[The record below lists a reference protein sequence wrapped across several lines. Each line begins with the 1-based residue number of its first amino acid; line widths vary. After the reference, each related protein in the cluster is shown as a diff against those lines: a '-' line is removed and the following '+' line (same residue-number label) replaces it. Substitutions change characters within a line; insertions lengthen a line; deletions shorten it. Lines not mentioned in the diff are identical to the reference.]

1 MWTVRAGLVGLVALS
16 AACGASRSS
25 PASPEPKP
33 GTAAAEVAEPGRSKK
48 TRVEIDN
55 QNFSDMNIYLIDQGT
70 RVLLGSANG
79 LSKTTLL
86 IPAALARGNWEVR
99 LLADPI
105 GGASPIRTPALL
117 VAPGQSVYWTIGSD
131 PANSFASAG

>member
-1 MWTVRAGLVGLVALS
+1 MWTVRAGLVGLVTLS

-33 GTAAAEVAEPGRSKK
+33 GTAAAEAAESGRSK

-55 QNFSDMNIYLIDQGT
+55 QNYSDMNIYLIDQGT
-70 RVLLGSANG
+70 RVLLGSASG

-86 IPAALARGNWEVR
+86 IPAGIARGNWEVR

-105 GGASPIRTPALL
+105 GGTSPIRTPELL

>member
-16 AACGASRSS
+16 AACGPSRSS
-25 PASPEPKP
+25 PASPAPES
-33 GTAAAEVAEPGRSKK
+33 GTASAETAEQASGK

-86 IPAALARGNWEVR
+86 IPAGAGRSSWEVR

-105 GGASPIRTPALL
+105 GGASPIRTPSLI
-117 VAPGQSVYWTIGSD
+117 VAPGQNVYWTIGSD
-131 PANSFASAG
+131 PASSFASAG

>member
-1 MWTVRAGLVGLVALS
+1 MWAVRAGLAGLVALT

-25 PASPEPKP
+25 PATPAPKP
-33 GTAAAEVAEPGRSKK
+33 ATATADSADAEHSG

-55 QNFSDMNIYLIDQGT
+55 QNFNDMTIYLLDRGS
-70 RVLLGSANG
+70 RLLLGPAGG

-86 IPAALARGNWEVR
+86 IPDALRRGDARVR
-99 LLADPI
+99 LLADPT
-105 GGASPIRTPALL
+105 GGGSSITTPELL

-131 PANSFASAG
+131 PANSTASAG

>member
-25 PASPEPKP
+25 PESPAPKP
-33 GTAAAEVAEPGRSKK
+33 ATATAEAVEPGRSK

-70 RVLLGSANG
+70 RVLLGSAGG
-79 LSKTTLL
+79 LSKTTIL
-86 IPAALARGNWEVR
+86 IPSGTLRSSWQLR

-105 GGASPIRTPALL
+105 GGASPIRPPALI

>member
-1 MWTVRAGLVGLVALS
+1 MWTVRIGLVGLVALS

-25 PASPEPKP
+25 SPSPAPKP
-33 GTAAAEVAEPGRSKK
+33 STASADTAEPGRSK

-70 RVLLGSANG
+70 RVLLGSATG

-86 IPAALARGNWEVR
+86 IPGGVVRSSWQVR

-105 GGASPIRTPALL
+105 GGASPIRTPALT
-117 VAPGQSVYWTIGSD
+117 VAPGQNVYWTIGSD

>member
-25 PASPEPKP
+25 AASPEPKP
-33 GTAAAEVAEPGRSKK
+33 GTAAAEAAEPGRSK

-86 IPAALARGNWEVR
+86 IPSGAVRSSWQVR
-99 LLADPI
+99 LQADPI

-131 PANSFASAG
+131 PDNSFASAG

>member
-25 PASPEPKP
+25 PASPAPKP
-33 GTAAAEVAEPGRSKK
+33 STAPAEAAEAGPSK
-48 TRVEIDN
+48 TRIEIDN

-79 LSKTTLL
+79 MSKTTLL
-86 IPAALARGNWEVR
+86 IPAGLARGNWEVR

-105 GGASPIRTPALL
+105 GGASPIRTPTLF

-131 PANSFASAG
+131 PATSFASAG

>member
-1 MWTVRAGLVGLVALS
+1 VALS

-25 PASPEPKP
+25 TASPEPKP
-33 GTAAAEVAEPGRSKK
+33 ATAAEAAEPGQSK

-55 QNFSDMNIYLIDQGT
+55 QNFSDMNIYLIDEGT

-79 LSKTTLL
+79 LSETTLL
-86 IPAALARGNWEVR
+86 IPAGLARGNWEVR

-105 GGASPIRTPALL
+105 GGAAPIRTPALL

>member
-25 PASPEPKP
+25 PASPVPKP
-33 GTAAAEVAEPGRSKK
+33 GAAAAKAAEPGCSK

-55 QNFSDMNIYLIDQGT
+55 QNFSDMNIYLIDRGT

-86 IPAALARGNWEVR
+86 IPAGFASSNWEVR

-105 GGASPIRTPALL
+105 GGASPTRTPALL